1 MRITAIYSTE
11 RKSKSTTYNL
21 AQTAINELRKDDE
34 VYEFFLP
41 RDMNHFCRGCFSCFE
56 GHHEKCGGYEQI
68 KPIVDAIDKSELII
82 FTTPVY
88 AYHVPGQMKAFLDHF
103 AYRWLVHQPNG
114 EMTKKQALVI
124 STAAGAGMK
133 TTVKDIKNRVL
144 KENDIDIIYSTS
156 APYTDHLIG
165 LHIKKITNKPWIADF
180 RDPWIGNDTIMD
192 R

>member
-1 MRITAIYSTE
+1 
-11 RKSKSTTYNL
+11 
-21 AQTAINELRKDDE
+21 
-34 VYEFFLP
+34 
-41 RDMNHFCRGCFSCFE
+41 MNHFCRGCFSCFE

-114 EMTKKQALVI
+114 EMTKKQALII

-133 TTVKDIKNRVL
+133 TTVKDIKNSLDFIPNKYIPLIMLILGVTINIVINWKTGINANTIL
-144 KENDIDIIYSTS
+144 AGMLSGLAST
-156 APYTDHLIG
+156 G
-165 LHIKKITNKPWIADF
+165 LHQAFKNLI
-180 RDPWIGNDTIMD
+180 NDTKK
-192 R
+192 